1 MLPNSSG
8 GRTGPLLA
16 LLAAAILVVS
26 CGGRP
31 DPSQSNT
38 EAAATAAPPGKQL
51 VDRHCVRCHL
61 APEPGDLPKEYWPYA
76 LHYMGNYVGMKGD
89 EFADFRT
96 EDFPPELEPVKDY
109 TKRYFLYGSDGWF
122 RDFYPFRQ
130 HIPAAP
136 EMSKAEFLQVR
147 DYFTANAKPWQE
159 MEQQA
164 PKAPRATLFTPV
176 VPTLDLEPDALV
188 MSTLVDPARKRL
200 YVGRAVIDDWVGGGE
215 RRAGFDKWDD
225 VAVLDLATGRRL
237 ATQVVTSDPIDMTLT
252 PTGLRLV
259 THGRF
264 PLSKVGIAAITDW
277 EFNAPAGARDAARV
291 RMLVNGKQRFVQQH
305 TVDMNG
311 DGLLDIVAN
320 AFGDGVAADAQ
331 AILSVWYQGPEFPRS
346 WSGASAELP
355 PGALPGLRE
364 KVIAADSGL
373 IGTTIGDFNGDG
385 RPDVAAVI
393 AQGRQELVLLVNNG
407 DETFTRHVLDRHTP
421 SWGGNS
427 LNAADFDGDGR
438 LDLVVLNGDNVAGN
452 HIGKIVPAPRPQHG
466 IRVYRN
472 EGDLKFSTPFY
483 YRMHGAIRS
492 VVRDF
497 DADGD
502 ADIAA
507 IALFPQWN
515 QDEPETFVYL
525 ENRGGLRFEP
535 RSLPREFF
543 GVWCSIEAADVNDD
557 GRTDIV
563 LGLGN
568 FPELVPPDWI
578 TQHKAMQGRG
588 GKAPSVLFLLNQG
601 LPKQGPAEPPR
612 PGAVTTT

>member
-1 MLPNSSG
+1 MPIDRLNAAARLQPLICVAAV
-8 GRTGPLLA
+8 LLA
-16 LLAAAILVVS
+16 G
-26 CGGRP
+26 CGGP
-31 DPSQSNT
+31 ADQP
-38 EAAATAAPPGKQL
+38 APAATAAEPTGRQL

-61 APEPGDLPKEYWPYA
+61 APEPGDLPKEYWPFA

-89 EFADFRT
+89 EFPDFRT
-96 EDFPPELEPVKDY
+96 EDFPPELEPVRDY

-136 EMSKAEFLQVR
+136 EMSREEFLRMR
-147 DYFTANAKPWQE
+147 DYFVAAAKPWKA
-159 MEQQA
+159 MEQQE
-164 PKAPRATLFTPV
+164 PKAPPLTLFRPV
-176 VPTLDLEPDALV
+176 VPELDLEPDALV
-188 MSTLVDPARKRL
+188 LSTLVDPARKRL
-200 YVGRAVIDDWVGGGE
+200 HVGRTVIDDWVGGGE

-237 ATQVVTSDPIDMTLT
+237 ATQKLTSDPIDMALT
-252 PTGLRLV
+252 PTGVRLV

-264 PLSKVGIAAITDW
+264 PLSKTGIAAITDW
-277 EFNAPAGARDAARV
+277 EFGGGEPRA
-291 RMLVNGKQRFVQQH
+291 RMLVNGKQRFVQHH

-311 DGLLDIVAN
+311 DGLADIVGN

-331 AILSVWYQGPEFPRS
+331 ALLSIWYQTPGFA
-346 WSGASAELP
+346 GAWQAAPAEIP
-355 PGALPGLRE
+355 PGALAGLRE

-373 IGTTIGDFNGDG
+373 IGTTVGDFNGDG
-385 RPDVAAVI
+385 RPDIAAVI

-427 LNAADFDGDGR
+427 LQAADFDGDGD

-472 EGDLKFSTPFY
+472 DGGLQFSASYY

-497 DADGD
+497 DGDGD
-502 ADIAA
+502 PDIAA

-525 ENRGGLRFEP
+525 ENQGGLRFAP
-535 RSLPREFF
+535 RSLPKEFF
-543 GVWCSIEAADVNDD
+543 GVWCSIEAADVNGD
-557 GRTDIV
+557 GRTDLV

-578 TQHKAMQGRG
+578 TSHKVMQGRG
-588 GKAPSVLFLLNQG
+588 GKAPSVIFLLNQSSG
-601 LPKQGPAEPPR
+601 
-612 PGAVTTT
+612 